1 MKSLIIYC
9 HFTNA
14 EETIAKIFF
23 ENEEF
28 KRCKVVK
35 HLQPDAYILRRIKK
49 GLVSEKFEVFGFDDD
64 IDKVYEYF
72 NMSDLDIDLE
82 LEWL

>member
-1 MKSLIIYC
+1 MKSLKIYC

-14 EETIAKIFF
+14 EQIIAKIFF

-35 HLQPDAYILRRIKK
+35 YLQPDAYILGRIKE
-49 GLVSEKFEVFGFDDD
+49 GLVSEKFEVFGFADD
-64 IDKVYEYF
+64 IDKIYEYF

-82 LEWL
+82 LE